1 MSLFAKC
8 CVPVLLACSVQ
19 CAWSLNLTQAYQA
32 ALERDASTNAARATA
47 AAGQEFVPQ
56 AKAQLMPNVSA
67 NMSRTRNELL
77 TISPNILGQLADSS
91 TNYASATN
99 ALVVRQPIYRPYQW
113 ANFRQAQAQVDDV
126 NAILDYTLQN
136 LAVNVTSAYFEALLA
151 SDQLALTRKQLDTY
165 RTQLDAARKM
175 LEAGSGTR
183 TDIDEVQARLD
194 LSLAQEMEA
203 RQHVEYTRQ
212 QLQVLV
218 DQPFERMAVLDPA
231 RLALQ
236 APRPE
241 SMDGWIELA
250 EQSSPELR
258 VLRARLEHASLDVD
272 KANTGHLPTLDA
284 VAQWSR
290 NSSENQQNIDTTYQ
304 NKSFG
309 IQLNVPIFSG
319 GGVNSAVRQALA
331 NKEKALQ
338 SLEAGRRD
346 LGVRVFK
353 EYRGVTEGILKVK
366 ALEQAVRSAEQAL
379 LSSQK
384 SFQAGVRTRLDILN
398 AENTKMIALRDLAQA
413 RYLYLLSGL
422 RLKALVGS
430 ADLASVEAMNAYFV
444 QQ

>member
-1 MSLFAKC
+1 MSLYTKSC
-8 CVPVLLACSVQ
+8 LPILLACSVQ
-19 CAWSLNLTQAYQA
+19 SGWSMDLTQAYQS

-47 AAGQEFVPQ
+47 AAGQEYIPQ

-67 NMSRTRNELL
+67 NFSRTRNELT
-77 TISPNILGQLADSS
+77 TINPNILGQLADSS
-91 TNYASATN
+91 TNYPSSSN
-99 ALVVRQPIYRPYQW
+99 ALVVRQPVYRPYQW

-136 LAVNVTSAYFEALLA
+136 LAVSVASAYFEALLA
-151 SDQLALTRKQLDTY
+151 ADQLALTRKQLTTF

-203 RQHVEYTRQ
+203 KQNVDYTLR

-218 DQPFERMAVLDPA
+218 NQPFEQMAVLDPA
-231 RLALQ
+231 KMLLL
-236 APRPE
+236 PPMPE
-241 SMDGWIELA
+241 NIEGWVERA
-250 EQSSPELR
+250 EQSSPEMR
-258 VLRARLEHASLDVD
+258 VLRARLEHASLEVD
-272 KANTGHLPTLDA
+272 KASSGHYPTLDA
-284 VAQWSR
+284 VAQWSS
-290 NSSENQQNIDTTYQ
+290 NSSESQQNIDTTYQ
-304 NKSFG
+304 NRSFG
-309 IQLNVPIFSG
+309 LQLNIPIFSG

-353 EYRGVTEGILKVK
+353 EFRGVTEGVLKVK
-366 ALEQAVRSAEQAL
+366 ALEQAVRSADQAL
-379 LSSQK
+379 QSSQK

-398 AENTKMIALRDLAQA
+398 AENTKMIAMRDLAQA
-413 RYLYLLSGL
+413 RYLYLLSTL
-422 RLKALVGS
+422 RLKALVG
-430 ADLASVEAMNAYFV
+430 DIEMASVEAINSYFV
-444 QQ
+444 Q